1 MPKEYLPELYNQQ
14 KDYTDLVNVL
24 EQLTTR
30 YKKGGYLRGSTR
42 YKNEPDEQI

>member
-1 MPKEYLPELYNQQ
+1 MYGNALNYSYPGFITGRTSSIGVPLA
-14 KDYTDLVNVL
+14 
-24 EQLTTR
+24 R